1 MASMLLEE
9 QIDWLEEQKS
19 AKESQ
24 YRIENMEASMPKPYG
39 QAKKKAFDLRLSLD
53 ELEEKI
59 QKHKSWVGKI
69 QEIWDDITED

>member
-9 QIDWLEEQKS
+9 HIDWLEEQKLS
-19 AKESQ
+19 RESQ

-59 QKHKSWVGKI
+59 QKHKGWVSKI
-69 QEIWDDITED
+69 EEIWNEITED